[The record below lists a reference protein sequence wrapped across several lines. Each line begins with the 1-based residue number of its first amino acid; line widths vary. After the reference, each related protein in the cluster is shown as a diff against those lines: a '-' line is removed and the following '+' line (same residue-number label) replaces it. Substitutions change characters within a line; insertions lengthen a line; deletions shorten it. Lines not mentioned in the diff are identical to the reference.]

1 MNLPI
6 KKESSFEK
14 IIRKTG
20 KKPSE
25 CKCEKCKSQCQSP
38 CLPTPYDAIKLIQNG
53 FSNQLQV
60 INWYSPYRK
69 GDDVLLI
76 APKQQENGYCVFF
89 QDGLCKLHNIG
100 LKPTEGKLSHHSQN
114 LNGFNPKKSIGISVA
129 NEWESFNKEEKYKLF
144 HKIKE

>member
-1 MNLPI
+1 MNLPR
-6 KKESSFEK
+6 KKESSIER

-38 CLPTPYDAIKLIQNG
+38 CLPTPEDAIKLIQNG
-53 FSNQLQV
+53 FSNELQV
-60 INWYSPYRK
+60 INWYSPFRK
-69 GDDVLLI
+69 GNDVLLI
-76 APKQQENGYCVFF
+76 APKQHENGYCIFF

-100 LKPTEGKLSHHSQN
+100 LKPTEGRLSHHSQN

-129 NEWESFNKEEKYKLF
+129 NEWESFNKDEKYKLF
-144 HKIKE
+144 DKIVK